1 MWFASS
7 IASQIDFVYLAYGL
21 AFLILATEC
30 LSRLRQEEAA
40 LPWGWLGWFG
50 LVHGLHEWF
59 DGSLVFVTD
68 SLPLRVIRLTVL
80 TVSFLLL
87 GEFARRGFKRSFPLR
102 TPGPWILLLPLVM
115 MELAIGLFRL
125 STVTAIRTLVGFPVT
140 LAAAAVFFLVARRA
154 GEARMKNTVPF
165 RMAGLMLIGYA
176 FAVCVPQP
184 KSQAVLTGNLTDI
197 QFVLCLGMPLLRAL
211 FITIL
216 AFLIRVHFR
225 SDHPATGSAA
235 EVLNWSR
242 RWPWYIVLVIILGT
256 GFYFTN
262 HAAITLEKERQHD
275 LLQDVALITAGLDSG
290 QIQQLRGVPE
300 DIQSTVFAA
309 VQARLRY
316 FIHLT
321 SGARF
326 LYLMGTHGDQL
337 VFLADAEPQGSSDY
351 SPPGRPCTN
360 GSDGF
365 RRVFNEGTPL
375 VFGPFADRWGRWVTA
390 SAPIRLSPTG
400 KVIALLGLDTDA
412 QSWIDNAIVARRPR
426 FYLTMLMSLL
436 PLAGFLFIHRHRATN
451 RLLDA
456 EIHRFQ
462 TVFDSVND
470 AITIHDFNTGDI
482 LQANRSAYEM
492 VGCKPGET
500 SSLNLLPFRAQ
511 TEAPFDAAAAIRHL
525 SQAAAGQPQLFEW
538 RTRHRDGHPFWIE
551 VSLQQVAFGAHPRIM
566 AVVRDIDARKHAE
579 EALRKSYDE
588 LDLRVRERTAELAQA
603 NSRLQED
610 IAARQR
616 VEDALRESEVRFR
629 ALAEAD
635 SSAIM
640 IYQGDRILYANPGA
654 EKVFGYTRDE
664 LSKMNCWTLV
674 HPEHRDRV
682 RQRGLDRLAGKK
694 PESQYPV
701 KIITRAGEDRW
712 VYASMGPITV
722 NGQAAVVVT
731 LLDITELRRLEAE
744 REQISQ
750 CLAQHRRLESLGAM
764 AGGIAH
770 DFNNLLMTVLGNA
783 DLLLAKLPPDSPA
796 HQQAEDIHTAG
807 RRAADISSQML
818 IYAGSELFTGQPL
831 DLAASLR
838 ELRPTLAPL
847 IGPSTELRLETPAT
861 LPLVFGDPSMFRQ
874 MLTSLVT
881 NAAEALGNI
890 PGVITVRAGSVSLS
904 GTDLNQLLLGDQL
917 RPGEMVFLQVVDSG
931 PGMTPEVRARLFDPF
946 FSTKFVG
953 RGLGLPAVFGM
964 MRAHQGA
971 IHVASEPGKGTTVT
985 LHFPRHTP
993 PAPPPA

>member
-1 MWFASS
+1 MWFTSS
-7 IASQIDFVYLAYGL
+7 IAGQIDFVYLVYGL
-21 AFLILATEC
+21 AFFILATEC

-50 LVHGLHEWF
+50 LVHGLYEWF
-59 DGSLVFVTD
+59 DGSLVFIAD
-68 SLPLRVIRLTVL
+68 SLPLRMVRLTVL
-80 TVSFLLL
+80 AVSFLLL
-87 GEFARRGFKRSFPLR
+87 GEFARGGFKRLFPLR
-102 TPGPWILLLPLVM
+102 TPGPWILLFPLVM
-115 MELAIGLFRL
+115 TALAVGVLKL
-125 STVTAIRTLVGFPVT
+125 PNVTAIRVMMGAPIT
-140 LAAAAVFFLVARRA
+140 LAAATVFLLVARQA
-154 GEARMKNTVPF
+154 GAARQRDAVPF
-165 RMAGLMLIGYA
+165 RLAGLMLIGYA
-176 FAVCVPQP
+176 FTVCISLPAP
-184 KSQAVLTGNLTDI
+184 ATALTGKLPDV
-197 QFVLCLGMPLLRAL
+197 QFILCLGMPLLRAM
-211 FITIL
+211 FIVLL

-225 SDHPATGSAA
+225 SDLPTSGSAG

-242 RWPWYIVLVIILGT
+242 RWPWYVLLAVILSG

-262 HAAITLEKERQHD
+262 HAASALEQERERD
-275 LLQDVALITAGLDSG
+275 LLKDVELIAAGLDVS
-290 QIQQLRGVPE
+290 QIQQLRGVP
-300 DIQSTVFAA
+300 DDTQSPAFAA
-309 VQARLRY
+309 LRARLHY
-316 FIHLT
+316 FFRLAT
-321 SGARF
+321 GSRF
-326 LYLMGTHGDQL
+326 LYLMAPHGDQL
-337 VFLADAEPQGSSDY
+337 VFLADAEPADSPDY
-351 SPPGRPCTN
+351 SPPGQTYTN
-360 GSDGF
+360 STAGF
-365 RRVFNEGTPL
+365 WRVLHDQTPL
-375 VFGPFADRWGRWVTA
+375 VFGPYVDRWGRWITA
-390 SAPIRLSPTG
+390 CAPIRLSPTG
-400 KVIALLGLDTDA
+400 DVIALLGLDTDA
-412 QSWIDNAIVARRPR
+412 QSWLDNAATARRPR

-451 RLLDA
+451 QLLDA
-456 EIHRFQ
+456 EVHRFQ

-482 LQANRSAYEM
+482 LQANRRAYEM
-492 VGCKPGET
+492 VGCKPGEVA
-500 SSLNLLPFRAQ
+500 SLNLLPFRAQ
-511 TEAPFDAAAAIRHL
+511 PEAPFDAAAAIRHL
-525 SQAAAGQPQLFEW
+525 SQAAAGRPQLFEW

-588 LDLRVRERTAELAQA
+588 LELRVRERTAELADA
-603 NSRLQED
+603 NTRLQED

-616 VEDALRESEVRFR
+616 VEDALRESEARFR

-640 IYQGDRILYANPGA
+640 IYQGDRILYTNPGA

-664 LSKMNCWTLV
+664 LSKINCWTLV

-694 PESQYPV
+694 TESQYPI
-701 KIITRAGEDRW
+701 KIVTRSGDDRW

-731 LLDITELRRLEAE
+731 FLDITELRRLETE

-750 CLAQHRRLESLGAM
+750 RLAQHRRLESLGAM

-770 DFNNLLMTVLGNA
+770 DFNTLLMTVLGNA
-783 DLLLAKLPPDSPA
+783 DLLLAKLSPGSPTY
-796 HQQAEDIHTAG
+796 QQAKDIHTAG
-807 RRAADISSQML
+807 RRAADISSRML
-818 IYAGSELFTGQPL
+818 IYAGSELFNGQPL

-838 ELRPTLAPL
+838 ELHPTLAPL
-847 IGPSTELRLETPAT
+847 VGPSAELRLEAPAT
-861 LPLVFGDPSMFRQ
+861 LPLVLGDPSMLRQ

-881 NAAEALGNI
+881 NAAEALGDI
-890 PGVITVRAGSVSLS
+890 PGVITVRAGSLSLS
-904 GTDLNQLLLGDQL
+904 GTDLNRLLLGDQL
-917 RPGEMVFLQVVDSG
+917 RPGEMVFLQIIDNG

-985 LHFPRHTP
+985 LHFPRHTLP
-993 PAPPPA
+993 PPPAT